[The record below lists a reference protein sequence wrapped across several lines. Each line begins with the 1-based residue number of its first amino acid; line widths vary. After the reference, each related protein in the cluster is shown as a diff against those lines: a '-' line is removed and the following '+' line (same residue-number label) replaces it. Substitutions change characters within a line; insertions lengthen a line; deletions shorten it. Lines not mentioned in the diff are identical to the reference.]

1 MWILLLDSH
10 KNSVQQG
17 LYLPPVYGLGNT
29 GPESLSHSLKVTQLI
44 MSEATFDPEHSE
56 CRAEVCHYQRLFG
69 GWEKCPLYG
78 CLSATVSVPH
88 HSPHLLGQGPKAGE
102 SPEGIR

>member
-1 MWILLLDSH
+1 MILTRT
-10 KNSVQQG
+10 
-17 LYLPPVYGLGNT
+17 LYSRGYTFPLFMDWET
-29 GPESLSHSLKVTQLI
+29 QESLSHSLKVTQLI

-69 GWEKCPLYG
+69 DWEKCPLYG

-102 SPEGIR
+102 SPEGIC